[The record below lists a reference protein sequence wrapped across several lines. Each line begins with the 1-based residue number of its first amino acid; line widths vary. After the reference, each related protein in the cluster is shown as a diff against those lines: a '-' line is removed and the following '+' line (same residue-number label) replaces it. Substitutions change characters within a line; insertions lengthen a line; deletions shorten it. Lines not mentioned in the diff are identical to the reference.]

1 MILDIKDLYHSY
13 GEINA
18 IKGLN
23 FSIKQNSIISILGP
37 SGCGKT
43 TLIRLI
49 AGLEEV
55 QRGEISFDKEIVA
68 NVKFNTPPEERS
80 ISYLSLIHI

>member
-23 FSIKQNSIISILGP
+23 FSIKQNSIISIVGP
-37 SGCGKT
+37 SGCEKT
-43 TLIRLI
+43 TLIR
-49 AGLEEV
+49 
-55 QRGEISFDKEIVA
+55 
-68 NVKFNTPPEERS
+68 
-80 ISYLSLIHI
+80 